1 MEADT
6 LINLVK
12 QYCTEHQMT
21 YVDCVRIGRD
31 ILVLVLGTDSAK
43 KLKDCLTDLG
53 VEHST
58 PMAVSDAIGSYVS
71 LY

>member
-1 MEADT
+1 MEAYE
-6 LINLVK
+6 LIASVK
-12 QYCTEHQMT
+12 QYCTKNQMT
-21 YVDCVRIGRD
+21 YVDDVKIGRD

-43 KLKDCLTDLG
+43 KLEKCLTSLN
-53 VEHST
+53 VKHST